1 MFCKYCGRQIADGS
15 LFCPGCGNR
24 LDSAQEQTPPAQQ
37 TPPSQPGSYPN
48 YTPTTPP
55 PAGGYRPNGGYQ
67 SPSSVSAFNGYPMKW
82 YKFLI
87 YFALFAS
94 CVGGVISGILF
105 MAGKAYGEMSE
116 IWYFFSSELR
126 IVDLLSGIVMIALGV
141 MAIFVRQKLVQF
153 RKDSPSY
160 LLIFLSISTAHSAA
174 RLILTAALAGDL
186 FFSSSLAGSYVLVL
200 VLSVLMIALN
210 NVYFKKRASLFVN

>member
-67 SPSSVSAFNGYPMKW
+67 SPNNAANFSGYPMGW

-94 CVGGVISGILF
+94 CVLNALSAIGMLYSTPSAPSVCSPVCF
-105 MAGKAYGEMSE
+105 TTVPA
-116 IWYFFSSELR
+116 IWCT
-126 IVDLLSGIVMIALGV
+126 
-141 MAIFVRQKLVQF
+141 
-153 RKDSPSY
+153 PS
-160 LLIFLSISTAHSAA
+160 SAA
-174 RLILTAALAGDL
+174 C
-186 FFSSSLAGSYVLVL
+186 SS
-200 VLSVLMIALN
+200 
-210 NVYFKKRASLFVN
+210 